1 MAYHVSLINTN
12 KKDISSKLIM
22 NKEKFKEFL
31 FKEFNMKEE
40 INKNGTL
47 EFYYDKDDPSFTIF
61 YTEGIEGEYY
71 INTTDDKHIE
81 KLIAIAEK
89 LNDGTRVRGDEGE
102 TYKSLEDVYIHPD
115 DEYLFKNTERGK
127 RYHFFRN
134 PSIRVGFIIGII
146 VCIIQIIFFNGIYYN
161 YP

>member
-1 MAYHVSLINTN
+1 MAYHVSLVNTD

-22 NKEKFKEFL
+22 NKEKFREFL

-61 YTEGIEGEYY
+61 YTGGIEGEYY

-146 VCIIQIIFFNGIYYN
+146 VCIIQIIFF
-161 YP
+161 

>member
-1 MAYHVSLINTN
+1 MAYHVSLVNTD

-22 NKEKFKEFL
+22 NKEKFREFL

-81 KLIAIAEK
+81 KLIAIAKK

-115 DEYLFKNTERGK
+115 DVLLNNIT
-127 RYHFFRN
+127 
-134 PSIRVGFIIGII
+134 FIDRIKIGVKANLCLIIWGII
-146 VCIIQIIFFNGIYYN
+146 SLVIILCKIINDHIQ
-161 YP
+161 

>member
-1 MAYHVSLINTN
+1 MMAYHVSLVNTD

-22 NKEKFKEFL
+22 NKEKFREFL

-81 KLIAIAEK
+81 KLIAIAKK

-115 DEYLFKNTERGK
+115 DVLLNNIT
-127 RYHFFRN
+127 
-134 PSIRVGFIIGII
+134 FIDRIKIGVKANICLIIWGII
-146 VCIIQIIFFNGIYYN
+146 SLVIILCKIINDHIQ
-161 YP
+161 

>member
-1 MAYHVSLINTN
+1 MAYHVSLVNTD
-12 KKDISSKLIM
+12 KKDISYKLIM
-22 NKEKFKEFL
+22 NKEKFREFL

-81 KLIAIAEK
+81 KLISIAEK
-89 LNDGTRVRGDEGE
+89 LNDGTRVRGDKGE
-102 TYKSLEDVYIHPD
+102 TYNSLEDTYIHSD
-115 DEYLFKNTERGK
+115 DEYLFKNTTKEKGF
-127 RYHFFRN
+127 YFLRN
-134 PSIRVGFIIGII
+134 PSIKIGIVIGII
-146 VCIIQIIFFNGIYYN
+146 VCLIQILFFK
-161 YP
+161 

>member
-1 MAYHVSLINTN
+1 MAYHVSLVNTD

-22 NKEKFKEFL
+22 NKEKFRAFL

-81 KLIAIAEK
+81 KLIAIAKK

-115 DEYLFKNTERGK
+115 DVLLNNIT
-127 RYHFFRN
+127 
-134 PSIRVGFIIGII
+134 FIDRIKIGVKANLCLIIWGII
-146 VCIIQIIFFNGIYYN
+146 SLVIILCKIINDHIQ
-161 YP
+161 

>member
-1 MAYHVSLINTN
+1 MAYHVSLVNTD

-22 NKEKFKEFL
+22 NKEKFREFL

-61 YTEGIEGEYY
+61 YTGGIEGEYY

-89 LNDGTRVRGDEGE
+89 LNDDTRVRGDEGE
-102 TYKSLEDVYIHPD
+102 IYKSLEDVYIHPN
-115 DEYLFKNTERGK
+115 DEYLFKNTTNEKGF
-127 RYHFFRN
+127 YFLRN
-134 PSIRVGFIIGII
+134 PSIKIGII
-146 VCIIQIIFFNGIYYN
+146 IGVVICLIQILFFK
-161 YP
+161 

>member
-1 MAYHVSLINTN
+1 MAYHVSLVNTD

-22 NKEKFKEFL
+22 NKEKFREFL
-31 FKEFNMKEE
+31 LREFNMKEE
-40 INKNGTL
+40 LNENGVL

-81 KLIAIAEK
+81 KLIAIAKK

-115 DEYLFKNTERGK
+115 DVLLNNIT
-127 RYHFFRN
+127 
-134 PSIRVGFIIGII
+134 FIDRIKIGVKANLCLIIWGII
-146 VCIIQIIFFNGIYYN
+146 SLVIILCKIINDHIQ
-161 YP
+161 

>member
-1 MAYHVSLINTN
+1 MAYHVSLVNTN

-22 NKEKFKEFL
+22 DKENFKAFL

-81 KLIAIAEK
+81 KLITIAQK

-115 DEYLFKNTERGK
+115 DVLLNNITFMDRAKIWVKAN
-127 RYHFFRN
+127 
-134 PSIRVGFIIGII
+134 ICLIMWGII
-146 VCIIQIIFFNGIYYN
+146 SLVIILCKIINDHMQ
-161 YP
+161 

>member
-1 MAYHVSLINTN
+1 MAYHVSLVNTD

-22 NKEKFKEFL
+22 NKEKFREFL

-102 TYKSLEDVYIHPD
+102 TYNSLEDVYIHPD
-115 DEYLFKNTERGK
+115 DVLLNNIT
-127 RYHFFRN
+127 
-134 PSIRVGFIIGII
+134 FIDRIKIGVKANICLIIWGII
-146 VCIIQIIFFNGIYYN
+146 SLVIILCKIINDHIQ
-161 YP
+161 

>member
-1 MAYHVSLINTN
+1 MAYHVSLVNTD

-22 NKEKFKEFL
+22 NKEKFRAFL

-81 KLIAIAEK
+81 KLIAIAKK

-146 VCIIQIIFFNGIYYN
+146 VCIIQIIFF
-161 YP
+161 

>member
-1 MAYHVSLINTN
+1 MAYHVSLVNTDT
-12 KKDISSKLIM
+12 KDISSKLIM
-22 NKEKFKEFL
+22 NKEKFREFL
-31 FKEFNMKEE
+31 FREFNMKEE
-40 INKNGTL
+40 LNENGVL

-81 KLIAIAEK
+81 KLIAIAKK

-115 DEYLFKNTERGK
+115 DVLLNNIT
-127 RYHFFRN
+127 
-134 PSIRVGFIIGII
+134 FIDRIKIGVKANICLIIWGII
-146 VCIIQIIFFNGIYYN
+146 SLVIILCKIINDHIQ
-161 YP
+161 

>member
-1 MAYHVSLINTN
+1 MAYHVSLVNTN
-12 KKDISSKLIM
+12 KKDISSKLII
-22 NKEKFKEFL
+22 NKEKFREFL
-31 FKEFNMKEE
+31 FREFNMKEE
-40 INKNGTL
+40 LNENGVL

-89 LNDGTRVRGDEGE
+89 LNDGTRARGDEGE

-115 DEYLFKNTERGK
+115 DVLLNNITFMDRI
-127 RYHFFRN
+127 R
-134 PSIRVGFIIGII
+134 IRVKANICLIIWGII
-146 VCIIQIIFFNGIYYN
+146 SLVIVLYKIINDHIQ
-161 YP
+161 

>member
-1 MAYHVSLINTN
+1 MAYHVSLVNTD

-22 NKEKFKEFL
+22 NKEKFREFL
-31 FKEFNMKEE
+31 FREFNMKEE
-40 INKNGTL
+40 LNENGVL
-47 EFYYDKDDPSFTIF
+47 EFYYDKNDPSFTIF

-115 DEYLFKNTERGK
+115 DVLLNNITFMDRIK
-127 RYHFFRN
+127 
-134 PSIRVGFIIGII
+134 IRVKVNICLIIWGII
-146 VCIIQIIFFNGIYYN
+146 SLVIVLYKIINEHI
-161 YP
+161 

>member
-1 MAYHVSLINTN
+1 MAYHVSLVNTD

-22 NKEKFKEFL
+22 NKEKFRAFL

-81 KLIAIAEK
+81 KLIAIAKK

-115 DEYLFKNTERGK
+115 DVLLNNITFMDRIK
-127 RYHFFRN
+127 
-134 PSIRVGFIIGII
+134 IRVKANICLIMWGII
-146 VCIIQIIFFNGIYYN
+146 SLVIILCKIINDHIQ
-161 YP
+161 

>member
-1 MAYHVSLINTN
+1 MAYHVSLVNTD

-22 NKEKFKEFL
+22 NKEKFRAFL

-81 KLIAIAEK
+81 KLIAIAKK

-115 DEYLFKNTERGK
+115 DVLLNNIT
-127 RYHFFRN
+127 
-134 PSIRVGFIIGII
+134 FIDRIKIGVKSNICLIIWGII
-146 VCIIQIIFFNGIYYN
+146 SLVIILCKIINDHIQ
-161 YP
+161 

>member
-1 MAYHVSLINTN
+1 MAYHVSLVNTN
-12 KKDISSKLIM
+12 KKDISSKIII
-22 NKEKFKEFL
+22 NKEKFREFL
-31 FKEFNMKEE
+31 FREFNMKEE
-40 INKNGTL
+40 LNENGVL

-115 DEYLFKNTERGK
+115 DVLLNNITFMDRI
-127 RYHFFRN
+127 R
-134 PSIRVGFIIGII
+134 IRVKANICLIIWGII
-146 VCIIQIIFFNGIYYN
+146 SLVIVLYKIINDHIQ
-161 YP
+161 

>member
-1 MAYHVSLINTN
+1 MAYHVSLVNTD

-22 NKEKFKEFL
+22 NKEKFREFL

-81 KLIAIAEK
+81 KLITIAEK
-89 LNDGTRVRGDEGE
+89 LNDGTRVRGDERE

-115 DEYLFKNTERGK
+115 DEYLFKNTTKEKGF
-127 RYHFFRN
+127 YFLRN
-134 PSIRVGFIIGII
+134 PSIKIGIFIGI
-146 VCIIQIIFFNGIYYN
+146 VICLIQILFFK
-161 YP
+161 

>member
-1 MAYHVSLINTN
+1 MFFHTPFSSLLACPCPTCQY
-12 KKDISSKLIM
+12 DR
-22 NKEKFKEFL
+22 
-31 FKEFNMKEE
+31 
-40 INKNGTL
+40 

-115 DEYLFKNTERGK
+115 DEYLFKNTTKEKGF
-127 RYHFFRN
+127 YFLRN
-134 PSIRVGFIIGII
+134 PSIKIGIIIGIVI
-146 VCIIQIIFFNGIYYN
+146 CLIQILFFK
-161 YP
+161 

>member
-1 MAYHVSLINTN
+1 MAYHVSLVNTD

-22 NKEKFKEFL
+22 NKEKFREFL
-31 FKEFNMKEE
+31 FREFNMKEE
-40 INKNGTL
+40 LNENGVL

-71 INTTDDKHIE
+71 INTTDDKYIE

-115 DEYLFKNTERGK
+115 DEYLFKNTTKEKGF
-127 RYHFFRN
+127 YFLTN
-134 PSIRVGFIIGII
+134 PSIKIGII
-146 VCIIQIIFFNGIYYN
+146 IGVVICLIQILFFK
-161 YP
+161 